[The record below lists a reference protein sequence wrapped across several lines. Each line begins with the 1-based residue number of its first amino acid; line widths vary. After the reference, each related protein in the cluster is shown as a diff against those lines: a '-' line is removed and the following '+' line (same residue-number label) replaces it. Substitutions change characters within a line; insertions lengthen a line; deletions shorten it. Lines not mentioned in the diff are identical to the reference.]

1 MRPNQ
6 LRAILIFLITPTT
19 TWLIAGY
26 PNTTENTESKKNL
39 EQKIFFQLDTLY
51 PRGINEKLSFH

>member
-26 PNTTENTESKKNL
+26 PNTTENTESNKNL

-51 PRGINEKLSFH
+51 PRGINE